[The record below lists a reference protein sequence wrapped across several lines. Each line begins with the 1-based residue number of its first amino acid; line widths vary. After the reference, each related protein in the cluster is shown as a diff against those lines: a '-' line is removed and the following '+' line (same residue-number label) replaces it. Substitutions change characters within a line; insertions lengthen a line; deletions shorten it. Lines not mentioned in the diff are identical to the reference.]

1 MLGEFIPIID
11 VEKANKKLKAK
22 NNEETIEVP
31 ENLMNIDIE
40 YLYEDYQSTIDA
52 KNRFEDK
59 AKTIIAA
66 LTIAI
71 TLILNLS
78 KIIEAIVIKFDERAV
93 IIGVFILASLT
104 IVYMLM
110 AGMMSIQVLIK
121 ENILYTVS
129 LEAKSRKDK
138 KDIYKKT
145 QMNINQNLARNNI
158 IYSAYRAIRN
168 SVFCLVVIFILA
180 IFPLSNSGEGD
191 LNNTSIQNDNII
203 FGAEAVRWIDENPN
217 MSFDKIIKLYDEKG
231 KDDSIKN
238 IYDRENKIMVSVRK
252 VENLYI
258 IDSIASDIEEIR

>member
-93 IIGVFILASLT
+93 ILGVFILASLA

-129 LEAKSRKDK
+129 LEAKSQKDK
-138 KDIYKKT
+138 K
-145 QMNINQNLARNNI
+145 
-158 IYSAYRAIRN
+158 
-168 SVFCLVVIFILA
+168 
-180 IFPLSNSGEGD
+180 
-191 LNNTSIQNDNII
+191 
-203 FGAEAVRWIDENPN
+203 
-217 MSFDKIIKLYDEKG
+217 
-231 KDDSIKN
+231 
-238 IYDRENKIMVSVRK
+238 
-252 VENLYI
+252 
-258 IDSIASDIEEIR
+258 